1 MKHLPCL
8 PYIYSSAPIY
18 LRHICKE
25 QICSNLLFV
34 PCKRIRTVTFFRG
47 RRRYNNPPKAD
58 SKKNQDKTRLLISPL
73 KIVHT
78 FFILPKQSCRSWI
91 TSEPFKLWPP
101 NLATFPKIYLETLA
115 WRVGRHKCCHGNRV
129 LTVFFSIKRPYFN
142 FYLLQYFITHNLA
155 IFYQCNPGFLVTN
168 FRKNMNLRWPIWV
181 QVSTVIISLRISW
194 LADFFLL
201 PKHYFL
207 SWLPRFI
214 RVLSKIEV
222 IWVIASGG
230 SKVADGYSSF
240 FDNKWRREGFFESS
254 NKLNSMTW

>member
-1 MKHLPCL
+1 M
-8 PYIYSSAPIY
+8 
-18 LRHICKE
+18 
-25 QICSNLLFV
+25 
-34 PCKRIRTVTFFRG
+34 
-47 RRRYNNPPKAD
+47 
-58 SKKNQDKTRLLISPL
+58 
-73 KIVHT
+73 
-78 FFILPKQSCRSWI
+78 
-91 TSEPFKLWPP
+91 
-101 NLATFPKIYLETLA
+101 
-115 WRVGRHKCCHGNRV
+115 
-129 LTVFFSIKRPYFN
+129 
-142 FYLLQYFITHNLA
+142 QYFITHNLA

-168 FRKNMNLRWPIWV
+168 FRKNMNLRLPIWV

-254 NKLNSMTW
+254 NKLTTWRHNDVKLLCQCLDVGNEEYVILRNFGGRFMSSFEVIIRSGPPKPCPTWSLRQDRPGSSQSKSPPPTDKCT